1 MVGTDFPPK
10 ESFLV
15 SSCIHVL
22 NIDKYEKE
30 VIEKDIVHGTSNKKI
45 CKKNKQMFLKN
56 NWIDTYM

>member
-56 NWIDTYM
+56 N